1 MVNNVNPLFRNAL
14 PILTKIEDAG
24 YEAYF
29 VGGAVRDHLLNRP
42 ISDVDIASSATP
54 AEIKQIFP
62 HTVDVGIE
70 HGTVLVLYHGCSY
83 EITTFRTETSY
94 KDFRRPDEV
103 QFIRSLNEDLKRRD
117 FTMNAM
123 AMNKDGAII
132 DPFFGRKAISERKIV
147 TVGRAED
154 RFTEDALRMMRAI
167 RFVSQLSFSLDDEC
181 FKALENMGHLLTHIA
196 VERKCAEFEKLLVG
210 NNRNE
215 ALQFL
220 CMTNLDYYLP
230 VLKTYHKRIDRVAQ
244 FDNHELSIDEMWTLL
259 VHLIEIESSSLE
271 SFLRSWKLPG
281 KKIRDIRQIVHW
293 LCFRLE
299 NNWDNQALYAAGKSY
314 MINSERVFNV
324 LQGKNTEADI
334 NNLLK
339 RYHSLPIKSKQEL
352 NITGTDLMKLLNR
365 PPGPWIKETLT
376 KIEEEILEGRLE
388 NEQVKIREWVNLC
401 NLR

>member
-1 MVNNVNPLFRNAL
+1 MNPLFRNAL